1 MPGTPRKSKRFGGSA
16 SHQRLMFANMAA
28 SLFAAEGI
36 VTTEAKAKALRP
48 VAEKL
53 ITKARKGGVHNHRQ
67 VVAYM
72 GDKDMAHK
80 LFEEIAPR
88 YEGRPG
94 GYTRIL
100 KLGPRHG
107 DNAPMARIEL
117 V

>member
-1 MPGTPRKSKRFGGSA
+1 MPGTPRKSRRFGGSA

-48 VAEKL
+48 IAEKL

-67 VVAYM
+67 VVSYM

-80 LFEEIAPR
+80 LFDEIAPR

>member
-1 MPGTPRKSKRFGGSA
+1 MPGTPTKGRRFGGSA

-28 SLFAAEGI
+28 SLFAAEAI

-48 VAEKL
+48 IAEKL

-67 VVAYM
+67 VVSYM

-80 LFEEIAPR
+80 LFEDIAPR

>member
-1 MPGTPRKSKRFGGSA
+1 MPGTPRKSRRFGGDA
-16 SHQRLMFANMAA
+16 AHQRLMMGNLVA
-28 SLFAAEGI
+28 SLIAAEAL

-48 VAEKL
+48 IAERMV
-53 ITKARKGGVHNHRQ
+53 TKAKKGGVSRQ
-67 VVAYM
+67 RDVVAFI

-80 LFEEIAPR
+80 LFEDIAPR
-88 YEGRPG
+88 YEDRQG

-107 DNAPMARIEL
+107 DNAPMARIEF